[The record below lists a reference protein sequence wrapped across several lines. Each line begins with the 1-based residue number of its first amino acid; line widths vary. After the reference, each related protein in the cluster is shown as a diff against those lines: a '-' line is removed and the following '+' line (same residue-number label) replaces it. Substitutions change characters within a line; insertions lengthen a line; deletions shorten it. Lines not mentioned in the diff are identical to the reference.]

1 MDASCELQRGT
12 LYRNSRYWFYVPW
25 YIEKKIDKRVV
36 DNGNPKIQEPKP
48 YSKENYASDEK
59 MSDFYKYLSA
69 CKNKPAILSIVPPY
83 EEKYL
88 PQKMTEAYPK
98 MLSDFYDPHTENSLD
113 CLELCNLGNSFD
125 VNISPQQQSIFEK
138 LTRAQAK

>member
-1 MDASCELQRGT
+1 
-12 LYRNSRYWFYVPW
+12 
-25 YIEKKIDKRVV
+25 
-36 DNGNPKIQEPKP
+36 
-48 YSKENYASDEK
+48 
-59 MSDFYKYLSA
+59 MS
-69 CKNKPAILSIVPPY
+69 
-83 EEKYL
+83 
-88 PQKMTEAYPK
+88 EAYPK